1 MNVPAM
7 SDIPKIS
14 SVKTLSVQDIENAS
28 LARLRF
34 LFEAVFQRPPPA
46 KISPWVLRG
55 NLAWAIQARAQGEND
70 RRLRTRILKHASKG
84 SSSTRIQFKIGTR
97 LIRSWEG
104 ETHEVTVLEKGYWY
118 RAAHFSS
125 LSEIARVITGTRW
138 SGPRFFGLD
147 MKQAKQ
153 S

>member
-7 SDIPKIS
+7 ADISKLLSD
-14 SVKTLSVQDIENAS
+14 KTLSVQDIENAT
-28 LARLRF
+28 LAHLRIW
-34 LFEAVFQRPPPA
+34 FEVVFQRTPPA
-46 KISPWVLRG
+46 KVSPWVLRG

-70 RRLRTRILKHASKG
+70 RRLRSRILKHVSRSN
-84 SSSTRIQFKIGTR
+84 SSDRIQFKIGTR

-118 RAAHFSS
+118 RDAHFSS
-125 LSEIARVITGTRW
+125 LSEIARMITGTRW